1 MKAHRLSLITGA
13 VVLALGLSTSAM
25 ANDTSSAIRG
35 SIVNS
40 AGAISSNAQ
49 IEIFIIHINDHLSK
63 AGQPNNTHNSNW
75 CVSQPVNINAIL

>member
-1 MKAHRLSLITGA
+1 MNTHRLSLITGA

-40 AGAISSNAQ
+40 TGAISVNAK
-49 IEIFIIHINDHLSK
+49 IF
-63 AGQPNNTHNSNW
+63 NSY
-75 CVSQPVNINAIL
+75 QL